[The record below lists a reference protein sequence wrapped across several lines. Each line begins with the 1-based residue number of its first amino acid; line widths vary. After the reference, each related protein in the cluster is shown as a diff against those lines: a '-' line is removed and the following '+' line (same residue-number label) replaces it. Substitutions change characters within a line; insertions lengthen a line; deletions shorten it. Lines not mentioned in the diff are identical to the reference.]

1 MHQSNTSFE
10 DVLRLAREIK
20 SNPGDQSK
28 AQSLAQSVIDVDE
41 GFSNGTTQY
50 PTRWSAASTR

>member
-20 SNPGDQSK
+20 SNPGDQTK
-28 AQSLAQSVIDVDE
+28 VQSLAQSVIDVDE
-41 GFSNGTTQY
+41 GFTNGTAQY
-50 PTRWSAASTR
+50 PTRWSASSGR